1 MPRKGLNIYKRKDGR
16 WEGRYVKE
24 RTPTGKL
31 RYGYIYDQSYGEVR
45 KQLLSTEAEMASGK
59 KEDASKDTVF
69 NHILD
74 LWLQSEHPRTK
85 ESTFSCYY
93 RHVQNH
99 IRPILGPLALADLNA
114 FQIEQFTCYLLR
126 EGRADG
132 EGGLAPKTVS
142 DILSIVK
149 EAIEYA
155 QYMGY
160 LIHCPTSH
168 LSPKQ
173 HDKEMRVLSIEEQR
187 CLEKVLLSD
196 IDRSKFGVLIS
207 LYTGL
212 RIGEL
217 CALKWN
223 CIDVQH
229 DVLWVR
235 KTLQRIQAIQCSE
248 TKTKVVI
255 TEPKSD
261 CSNRCIPLP
270 AYISRIA
277 RNFVAAPEAFVLTG
291 NEEIFLEPRT
301 LQYRFSRY
309 IKQSGIASANYH
321 SLRHTFAT
329 RCVESGFDV
338 KTLSEI
344 LGHSSVSITLNRYVH
359 TRLVSGWLCSGEK
372 CRWVA
377 DE

>member
-24 RTPTGKL
+24 RTPSGKL
-31 RYGYIYDQSYGEVR
+31 RYGYIYGQSYGEVR
-45 KQLLSTEAEMASGK
+45 KLLLSIETK
-59 KEDASKDTVF
+59 KAPEENPAKGVVF
-69 NHILD
+69 NGILD
-74 LWLQSEHPRTK
+74 LWLQSKRPRTK

-93 RHVQNH
+93 RHVENH
-99 IRPILGPLALADLNA
+99 IRPILGTLPLADLNA
-114 FQIEQFTCYLLR
+114 LQIEQFICYLLR
-126 EGRADG
+126 EGRTDG
-132 EGGLAPKTVS
+132 NGGLAPKTVS

-149 EAIEYA
+149 EAMEYA
-155 QYMGY
+155 QHMGY
-160 LIHCPTSH
+160 RIHCPTSH

-173 HDKEMRVLSIEEQR
+173 HDREMRVLSVEEQR

-235 KTLQRIQAIQCSE
+235 KTLQRIQAIQCAE
-248 TKTKVVI
+248 AKTKVVI

-261 CSNRCIPLP
+261 CSHRCIPLP

-277 RNFVAAPEAFVLTG
+277 QTFIAAPEAFVLTG
-291 NEEIFLEPRT
+291 NAEKFLEPRT

-309 IKQSGIASANYH
+309 IKQSGIATANYH

-359 TRLVSGWLCSGEK
+359 SSLALKRENMNKLPLLTD
-372 CRWVA
+372 VA
-377 DE
+377 PS